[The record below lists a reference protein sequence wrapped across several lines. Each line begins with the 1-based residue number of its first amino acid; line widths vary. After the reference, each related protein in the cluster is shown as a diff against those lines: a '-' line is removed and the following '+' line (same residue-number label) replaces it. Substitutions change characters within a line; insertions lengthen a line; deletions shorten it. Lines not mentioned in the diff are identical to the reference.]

1 MTSISLKYT
10 KKITRELL
18 GDVKHKDHMG
28 DQMRK
33 TEQLLY
39 MEKTKFVK
47 IWETPQSRQGLES
60 RESANSIQMGYIF
73 HTKSMTLTSVVNYI
87 LSVLASIIT
96 PTI

>member
-39 MEKTKFVK
+39 MEKTKFV
-47 IWETPQSRQGLES
+47 QSGRHHKADKGMNPGNLQ
-60 RESANSIQMGYIF
+60 
-73 HTKSMTLTSVVNYI
+73 TLYKWATYFTLNQ
-87 LSVLASIIT
+87 
-96 PTI
+96 